1 MTPHAGRVYI
11 ADVTGVAMNVGK
23 DIMLDLR
30 HALMSFCGKS
40 HLPSRLRSRL
50 SSPSDTSI
58 VSPEEIPKLQSI
70 FGDWLKAQGC
80 SNIDWATPEDQPY
93 WLHALSSLSTSL
105 QDYDMSLFGALLQGV
120 PAGFKRDIPLSGCFA
135 PSCRSVEDDSL
146 SISME
151 NWQWQGAE
159 ADPLLLEE
167 LIQIE
172 VDSGWLRCIASLED
186 VRKILAQEGNEHGA
200 FRLSDCG

>member
-1 MTPHAGRVYI
+1 FGDNALRDEHGYACPAVAGIRHGHGAELEQGCPATTVCSR
-11 ADVTGVAMNVGK
+11 GVEAPLPIFAGCTVR
-23 DIMLDLR
+23 LDLGPCAFQGSGGR
-30 HALMSFCGKS
+30 PWIFVFSSEGLLHWEKFVEIIFSIRYEHSF
-40 HLPSRLRSRL
+40 
-50 SSPSDTSI
+50 
-58 VSPEEIPKLQSI
+58 
-70 FGDWLKAQGC
+70 
-80 SNIDWATPEDQPY
+80 
-93 WLHALSSLSTSL
+93 
-105 QDYDMSLFGALLQGV
+105 
-120 PAGFKRDIPLSGCFA
+120 AGGCFA